1 MLFKIN
7 FRIYIILVHFFCV
20 ASALSQNERF
30 VPNFSMDPFLL
41 YDTMFLNV
49 NLPELN
55 IQAKENFDENL
66 VSLRLDSLNKLTPI
80 NLVYNKTVG
89 QYIKFYLQQRPDQ
102 VSKLLTLSDYY
113 FPVFEEY
120 LDKNSMPLELKY
132 LPIIESA
139 LNPNAKSPAGAVG
152 LWQFMYYTAKEY
164 GLRIN
169 SYLDERKDIYKSTDA
184 ACRYLKK
191 AYKVFNDWELSLAS
205 YNCGRGNVTKALR
218 RSGGKLNYWE
228 VRPFL
233 PRETRNYI
241 PAFISI
247 VYVMNYASQHG
258 IFPDKSYSFH
268 RQKIDSVYLRRPVK
282 ISHLAKVLDVEE
294 KMLETLNPVY
304 RNKLVPYKNG
314 EKFHVILPDYKW
326 GVFLNNEDSI
336 YSLLSE
342 MEALED
348 LEYPLFSDIEKVKH
362 IVKRGDYLGRIA
374 RTYKC
379 KVSDIMMWNDL
390 KSTKIREG
398 QKLYIY
404 RTIK

>member
-30 VPNFSMDPFLL
+30 IPNFSMDPFLL

-55 IQAKENFDENL
+55 IQAKENFNEDI
-66 VSLRLDSLNKLTPI
+66 VSLRLDSLNQLTPI
-80 NLVYNKTVG
+80 NLAYNKTVG
-89 QYIKFYLQQRPDQ
+89 QYIKFYLQQRPEQ

-258 IFPDKSYSFH
+258 IFPDTSYSFH

-398 QKLYIY
+398 QRLYIY
-404 RTIK
+404 KTIK

>member
-1 MLFKIN
+1 M
-7 FRIYIILVHFFCV
+7 
-20 ASALSQNERF
+20 
-30 VPNFSMDPFLL
+30 
-41 YDTMFLNV
+41 
-49 NLPELN
+49 
-55 IQAKENFDENL
+55 
-66 VSLRLDSLNKLTPI
+66 
-80 NLVYNKTVG
+80 
-89 QYIKFYLQQRPDQ
+89 
-102 VSKLLTLSDYY
+102 
-113 FPVFEEY
+113 
-120 LDKNSMPLELKY
+120 
-132 LPIIESA
+132 
-139 LNPNAKSPAGAVG
+139 
-152 LWQFMYYTAKEY
+152 WQFMYYTAKEY

-258 IFPDKSYSFH
+258 IFPDTSYSFH

-304 RNKLVPYKNG
+304 RNKLFLIKMVKSFMLYYLIING
-314 EKFHVILPDYKW
+314 AF
-326 GVFLNNEDSI
+326 F
-336 YSLLSE
+336 
-342 MEALED
+342 
-348 LEYPLFSDIEKVKH
+348 
-362 IVKRGDYLGRIA
+362 
-374 RTYKC
+374 
-379 KVSDIMMWNDL
+379 
-390 KSTKIREG
+390 
-398 QKLYIY
+398 
-404 RTIK
+404 

>member
-30 VPNFSMDPFLL
+30 MPNFSMDPFLL

-55 IQAKENFDENL
+55 IQAKENFNEDI
-66 VSLRLDSLNKLTPI
+66 VSLRLDSLNQLTPI
-80 NLVYNKTVG
+80 NLAYNKTVG
-89 QYIKFYLQQRPDQ
+89 QYIKFYLQQRPEQ

-258 IFPDKSYSFH
+258 IFPDTSYSFH

-398 QKLYIY
+398 QRLYIY
-404 RTIK
+404 KTIK